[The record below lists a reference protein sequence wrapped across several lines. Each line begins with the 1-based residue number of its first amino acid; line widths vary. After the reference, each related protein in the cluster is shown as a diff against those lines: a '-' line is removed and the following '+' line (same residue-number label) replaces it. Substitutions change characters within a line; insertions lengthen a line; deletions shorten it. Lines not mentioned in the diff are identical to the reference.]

1 MVIEWRRGGH
11 RVEEVWSYGGGGVVI
26 GWRRCGHN
34 YGGGGVVIGWRR
46 CCHWV
51 EEVWSYGGGGVVI
64 GWRRC
69 GHRRPGHWVEEV
81 YVVVT
86 FMDFSR
92 AIKEIDPAYTHSE
105 THVLDNFLPLGFLHA
120 LWGVT

>member
-1 MVIEWRRGGH
+1 M
-11 RVEEVWSYGGGGVVI
+11 EEVWSYGGGGVVI

-34 YGGGGVVIGWRR
+34 YGGGDVVIGWRR
-46 CCHWV
+46 CC
-51 EEVWSYGGGGVVI
+51 
-64 GWRRC
+64 
-69 GHRRPGHWVEEV
+69 HWVEEV

-92 AIKEIDPAYTHSE
+92 AIEEIDPAYTHSE